1 MIVIIVCILSVA
13 ATGIGVVA
21 YSNTGWLD
29 ARGFVLTWVS
39 GLLSGIVLVVIL
51 LALSEYVIGG

>member
-1 MIVIIVCILSVA
+1 MIPILVCILSVI
-13 ATGIGVVA
+13 ATGIGMVA
-21 YSNTGWLD
+21 YTNTGWLD

-39 GLLSGIVLVVIL
+39 GLLSGIVLVIIL